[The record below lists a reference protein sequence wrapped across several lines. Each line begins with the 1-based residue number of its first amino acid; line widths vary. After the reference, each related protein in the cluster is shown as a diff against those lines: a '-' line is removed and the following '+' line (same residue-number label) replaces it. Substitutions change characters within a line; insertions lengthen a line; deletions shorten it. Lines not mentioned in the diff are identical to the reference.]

1 MLQINYEVFLD
12 ILTMFIGFDVVN
24 FYIKITNASKIIT
37 QPTFLL
43 QVMTKKLSGSKK
55 NNVRNEMVKMLVI
68 KDFSFQ

>member
-1 MLQINYEVFLD
+1 MLQINYEIFLD

-24 FYIKITNASKIIT
+24 FYFKITNASKIIT

-43 QVMTKKLSGSKK
+43 KVMTKKLSGSKK

-68 KDFSFQ
+68 KDFSF

>member
-1 MLQINYEVFLD
+1 MLQINYEIFLD

-24 FYIKITNASKIIT
+24 FYFKITNASKIIT

-43 QVMTKKLSGSKK
+43 KVMTKKLSGSKN

-68 KDFSFQ
+68 KDFSF